1 MEPMMKRHATDAEQ
15 LIETIWT
22 DAEYRAMIEEQH
34 WGLMRKRYQSKPE
47 PLPTDATWIGED
59 GRCDDEDDTDDV
71 GLPSDIAFRC
81 AIGVVAGFV
90 FLCAIWLG
98 GK

>member
-1 MEPMMKRHATDAEQ
+1 MKRLADDAQE
-15 LIETIWT
+15 LIETIYT

-34 WGLMRKRYQSKPE
+34 WGLMRKRYQSKPA
-47 PLPTDATWIGED
+47 PLPTD
-59 GRCDDEDDTDDV
+59 DEPTEEIR
-71 GLPSDIAFRC
+71 LPSDMVFRC

-98 GK
+98 AK

>member
-1 MEPMMKRHATDAEQ
+1 MKRLADDAAD

-47 PLPTDATWIGED
+47 PLPTEATWIGED
-59 GRCDDEDDTDDV
+59 GRCDDEDDTDEV
-71 GLPSDIAFRC
+71 GLPSGLVFRIA
-81 AIGVVAGFV
+81 VVAASALLVIG
-90 FLCAIWLG
+90 LLILG
-98 GK
+98 RN

>member
-1 MEPMMKRHATDAEQ
+1 MKRLADDAAD

-47 PLPTDATWIGED
+47 PLPTEATWIGED
-59 GRCDDEDDTDDV
+59 GRCDDEDDTDEV
-71 GLPSDIAFRC
+71 GLPNVMLRFFIA
-81 AIGVVAGFV
+81 ASLGLIAVAG
-90 FLCAIWLG
+90 LWLG

>member
-1 MEPMMKRHATDAEQ
+1 MKRLADDAAD

-47 PLPTDATWIGED
+47 PLPTEATWIGED

-71 GLPSDIAFRC
+71 GLPSSVLLRFLIA
-81 AIGVVAGFV
+81 ASLGLIAVAG
-90 FLCAIWLG
+90 LWLG